1 MMSYPILLGGCSS
14 FWRLRLRRPQLRT
27 QAWRRRQQRQR
38 QQVRTNFLARDFGR
52 LGRHV
57 DGHGARPLSSRHG
70 PSCPTRRT
78 SGCWY
83 TKGQSH
89 HDRRGGRGS
98 SRRTSGMHI
107 VTACACAAPQCQ
119 KMLNALLCLLAHTMT
134 CSHARSCNAGAWLWL
149 AAAQAD
155 HQARRFPPPR

>member
-1 MMSYPILLGGCSS
+1 MICRHSRPERAEGWLGQTFFGTR
-14 FWRLRLRRPQLRT
+14 FWTP
-27 QAWRRRQQRQR
+27 W
-38 QQVRTNFLARDFGR
+38 
-52 LGRHV
+52 RHV
-57 DGHGARPLSSRHG
+57 DDHGARPLSSRHG

-83 TKGQSH
+83 TKGQSR

-98 SRRTSGMHI
+98 SRCTSGMHI

-134 CSHARSCNAGAWLWL
+134 CSHARSCNAGASLWL
-149 AAAQAD
+149 AAAEAD